1 MALEWLFY
9 TGEVT
14 SAGRTTQF
22 ARRYELTERVL
33 PAEIL
38 AQPTPPPE
46 EAFRRLVEL
55 AVLSLGVA
63 AEIEVRDY
71 FRLPTAVT
79 LPALRELEEA
89 GVLIPVQVQ
98 GWKPK
103 AWRHRDIRAGKP
115 IHVSTLVSPFD
126 PLIWQRNRAERLFD
140 LHYRIEIYVPEAK
153 RVHGYYVLPF
163 FHGDTFA
170 ARVDLKADRKA
181 GVLRVP
187 AAWLEAGAK
196 PAATAKALGAELRR
210 LADWLGLPQIAPAER
225 GDLAASL
232 NRVTSKR

>member
-22 ARRYELTERVL
+22 ARRYELTERVI

-38 AQPTPPPE
+38 ARPTPPPE

-55 AVLSLGVA
+55 AALSLGVA
-63 AEIEVRDY
+63 AEIELRDY
-71 FRLPTAVT
+71 FRLLAGATAPVI
-79 LPALRELEEA
+79 RELEEA
-89 GVLIPVQVQ
+89 GLLIPVQVP

-103 AWRHRDIRAGKP
+103 AWRHRDIRVPKP
-115 IHVSTLVSPFD
+115 SHVSTLVNPFD
-126 PLIWQRNRAERLFD
+126 PLIWQRNRAERLFG
-140 LHYRIEIYVPEAK
+140 LRYRIEIYVPEAK

-163 FHGDTFA
+163 FHGDGFA

-196 PAATAKALGAELRR
+196 PAPTAKALSAELRR
-210 LADWLGLPQIAPAER
+210 LADWLGLPEIAPAER
-225 GDLAASL
+225 GDLAAFL